1 MEDARLSRIEQKI
14 DQLSEAVVSLAR
26 MEERMITLF
35 KRMDG
40 YDERQ
45 LRLESKITEMDTV
58 ITKRGV
64 IYNIVDRGIW
74 LVVGIVLAAYVKSFF

>member
-1 MEDARLSRIEQKI
+1 
-14 DQLSEAVVSLAR
+14 
-26 MEERMITLF
+26 
-35 KRMDG
+35 MDG

>member
-35 KRMDG
+35 KRMDS